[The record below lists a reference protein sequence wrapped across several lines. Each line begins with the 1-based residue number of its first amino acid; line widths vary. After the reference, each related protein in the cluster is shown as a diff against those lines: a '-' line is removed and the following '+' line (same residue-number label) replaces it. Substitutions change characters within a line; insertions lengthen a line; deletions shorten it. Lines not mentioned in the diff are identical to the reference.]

1 MAAVAVQ
8 SRLSLRDAATP
19 GSVEGSFT
27 LQGKGGPFPIGEATS
42 LEKAQSSVS
51 FPLFLPSSEEFEGTL
66 SRVWVTTFQ
75 GDETPQKAALEFKT
89 DAGTIVV
96 IEQLREFESPERH
109 FQQVVQDGISTARVE
124 EIDGAPA
131 LVIQAD
137 TDADKNNPA
146 YVEIVR
152 DGVDI
157 NIYSDSVEAPTL
169 VQLARTMTAG
179 SVPVLR

>member
-1 MAAVAVQ
+1 
-8 SRLSLRDAATP
+8 
-19 GSVEGSFT
+19 
-27 LQGKGGPFPIGEATS
+27 
-42 LEKAQSSVS
+42 
-51 FPLFLPSSEEFEGTL
+51 
-66 SRVWVTTFQ
+66 
-75 GDETPQKAALEFKT
+75 
-89 DAGTIVV
+89 
-96 IEQLREFESPERH
+96 
-109 FQQVVQDGISTARVE
+109 VE